1 MKAKLI
7 NRCIYCL
14 SQDSPIDEHVIP
26 KSLGGQSTLQKA
38 SCRKCANITSAII
51 TKTTSGTNS
60 LFGKT
65 RIILDMPSRRKKDR
79 PKTFVYKTINKGD
92 NKLFDSEISVA
103 DAIDNVYLPTYL
115 LPGIMTGKNMNNGI
129 ITEGIQLV
137 HANIEKIKKEKKYI
151 QEFKWD
157 SADFPRLL
165 ATIAY
170 CISVD
175 ELGLEAVYGSPLI
188 PIILG
193 EKENFGTWI
202 GTATDSIMK
211 KQNKLVEVAYSR
223 PNGHFL
229 TRIKFFN
236 WLIDMPEYLVGVK

>member
-7 NRCIYCL
+7 GKCIYCL
-14 SQDSPIDEHVIP
+14 SQDSPIDEHIIP

-38 SCRKCANITSAII
+38 SCQKCANITSAII
-51 TKTTSGTNS
+51 TKTTHGTNS
-60 LFGKT
+60 LLGKT
-65 RIILDMPSRRKKDR
+65 RIILDMPSRRKKER
-79 PKTFVYKTINKGD
+79 PKTFIYKTIDKES
-92 NKLFDSEISVA
+92 NKLFDTKVSVA
-103 DAIDNVYLPTYL
+103 NAVDNVYLPTYP
-115 LPGIMTGKNMNNGI
+115 LPGIITGNHINDGI

-137 HANIEKIKKEKKYI
+137 HANIDKIQKGKKYI
-151 QEFKWD
+151 QKYKWD

-165 ATIAY
+165 AIIAY

-175 ELGLEAVYGSPLI
+175 ELGLEAVCDSPLI

-193 EKENFGTWI
+193 KKENFGTWI

-211 KQNKLVEVAYSR
+211 KQNKLVDVAHSR